1 MRDFPSGAAL
11 WAYLAS
17 FDDDSAAGRARYESE
32 FFSWK
37 TRAAATFMMDEQG
50 QDNPVVTGYGV
61 MTSAILPQATLRA
74 QLQLWAAAPA
84 AGAGAPVPPLAE
96 RAVALSGETMGFD
109 KLAEAA
115 WRSYRRRID
124 HCVHYAEC
132 RLCELT
138 TLLTQ

>member
-50 QDNPVVTGYGV
+50 QDNPVGTG
-61 MTSAILPQATLRA
+61 
-74 QLQLWAAAPA
+74 
-84 AGAGAPVPPLAE
+84 
-96 RAVALSGETMGFD
+96 
-109 KLAEAA
+109 
-115 WRSYRRRID
+115 
-124 HCVHYAEC
+124 
-132 RLCELT
+132 
-138 TLLTQ
+138 